1 MHFIY
6 LSMLIIGR
14 FVQHLE
20 RQESEFQPNCNV
32 TRLELQAE
40 VIELEGRIASGC
52 DHKSLSHSLNQSFIE
67 PLEKLNS
74 AKRVKKFS

>member
-1 MHFIY
+1 
-6 LSMLIIGR
+6 MLIIGR

-32 TRLELQAE
+32 THLELQAE
-40 VIELEGRIASGC
+40 VFELEGRIASGC
-52 DHKSLSHSLNQSFIE
+52 DSKSLSHSLNQSFIE

-74 AKRVKKFS
+74 AKKVKKFS

>member
-1 MHFIY
+1 
-6 LSMLIIGR
+6 MLIIGR

-20 RQESEFQPNCNV
+20 RQESEFQLNCNV

-52 DHKSLSHSLNQSFIE
+52 DSKSLSHSLNQSFIE